1 MFKKNNHNFSLIKN
15 NKELDQFIAKIK
27 NKKKFFFDTEFER
40 RSTYQAI
47 ISIVVIFDGKNI
59 GIIDC
64 LEKNINFK
72 KIFKFLNKKNITL
85 VIHSCRQDL
94 EIFLSAVKKIL
105 FTVFDTQIAA
115 LFNGYDDRP
124 SYKKLVQDFCK
135 ISLDKSL
142 QKEDWLKRPIN
153 NERINYLINDVYY
166 LKIIFNKLN
175 NKLIKKTKLNL
186 FNKLI
191 KKEIF
196 KISYENYPVIFKKKL
211 GNDIL
216 NNNKFIKIISFRN
229 KIAKK
234 INLPK
239 NWIFSDKEI
248 IRNIKNEK
256 ILIISKNLKKT
267 EIKNLTKLITNFKKN
282 FNKVSWY

>member
-1 MFKKNNHNFSLIKN
+1 MFKKNNHNFSFIKN

-40 RSTYQAI
+40 RSTYKAI

-64 LEKNINFK
+64 LEKNIEFK

-94 EIFLSAVKKIL
+94 EIFLSVVKKIL

-115 LFNGYDDRP
+115 LFNGYHEAP
-124 SYKKLVQDFCK
+124 SYKKLVHDFCK

-142 QKEDWLKRPIN
+142 QKDDWLKRPIS

-175 NKLIKKTKLNL
+175 SKLVRKSKLNL
-186 FNKLI
+186 FNKLVE
-191 KKEIF
+191 KEIS
-196 KISYENYPVIFKKKL
+196 KISHENYPIIFKKKL
-211 GNDIL
+211 GNNIL
-216 NNNKFIKIISFRN
+216 KNKKFIKIVNLRD
-229 KIAKK
+229 KLARK

-239 NWIFSDKEI
+239 NWVFSDKQI
-248 IRNIKNEK
+248 IKNVKDEETS
-256 ILIISKNLKKT
+256 INSQNLKNI
-267 EIKNLTKLITNFKKN
+267 EIKNFTKLINNFKKS
-282 FNKVSWY
+282 FNKVS

>member
-15 NKELDQFIAKIK
+15 NKELDQFLAKIK

-64 LEKNINFK
+64 LEKNINYK

-94 EIFLSAVKKIL
+94 EIFLSVVKKIL

-115 LFNGYDDRP
+115 LFNSYDDRP
-124 SYKKLVQDFCK
+124 SYKRLVQDFCK
-135 ISLDKSL
+135 INLDKSL
-142 QKEDWLKRPIN
+142 QSDGWLKRPIN

-175 NKLIKKTKLNL
+175 NKLVKKNKLKL

-196 KISYENYPVIFKKKL
+196 KISHEDYPAIFKKKL

-216 NNNKFIKIISFRN
+216 NNNNFIKIINFRN
-229 KIAKK
+229 KVAKK

-239 NWIFSDKEI
+239 NWVFSDKEI
-248 IRNIKNEK
+248 IKNIKNAEVS
-256 ILIISKNLKKT
+256 IISKNLDNI
-267 EIKNLTKLITNFKKN
+267 EIKKITKLIKNFKKT
-282 FNKVSWY
+282 FNKVS

>member
-15 NKELDQFIAKIK
+15 NKELDQFLAKIK

-85 VIHSCRQDL
+85 VIHSYRQDL
-94 EIFLSAVKKIL
+94 EIFLSIVKKIL

-115 LFNGYDDRP
+115 LFNSYDDRP

-135 ISLDKSL
+135 INLDKSL
-142 QKEDWLKRPIN
+142 QSGGWLNRPIS

-175 NKLIKKTKLNL
+175 NKLIKKDKLKL

-191 KKEIF
+191 KEEIF
-196 KISYENYPVIFKKKL
+196 KISYEDYPTIFKKKL
-211 GNDIL
+211 GNNIL
-216 NNNKFIKIISFRN
+216 NNNSFIKIINFRN

-239 NWIFSDKEI
+239 NWVFSDKEI
-248 IRNIKNEK
+248 IKNIKNKEFS
-256 ILIISKNLKKT
+256 IISKNLKNIEVKK
-267 EIKNLTKLITNFKKN
+267 ITKLIKNFKRT
-282 FNKVSWY
+282 FNKVS

>member
-1 MFKKNNHNFSLIKN
+1 MFKKNNHNFSFIQN
-15 NKELDQFIAKIK
+15 NKELDQFIVKIK
-27 NKKKFFFDTEFER
+27 NNKKFFFDTEFER
-40 RSTYQAI
+40 RSTYKAI
-47 ISIVVIFDGKNI
+47 ISVIVIFDGENI

-72 KIFKFLNKKNITL
+72 KIFKLLNKKNITL

-94 EIFLSAVKKIL
+94 EIFLSLVKKIL
-105 FTVFDTQIAA
+105 FSVFDTQMAA
-115 LFNGYDDRP
+115 LLNGYHEAP

-166 LKIIFNKLN
+166 LKIIFKKLN
-175 NKLIKKTKLNL
+175 NKLVRKNKVKL

-196 KISYENYPVIFKKKL
+196 KISHEDYPIIFKKKL

-216 NNNKFIKIISFRN
+216 KNKKFIKIINFRN

-239 NWIFSDKEI
+239 NWVFSDKEI
-248 IRNIKNEK
+248 ISNIKSEGNF
-256 ILIISKNLKKT
+256 INSKNLNNI
-267 EIKNLTKLITNFKKN
+267 EIKNLTKLITNFKKT
-282 FNKVSWY
+282 FNNVS